1 MANKA
6 APPVGISSAEIERHV
21 EDLFDKADNL
31 LINKKQYAKAVSQ
44 SIKLTYNVERSIFGD
59 LEARPAQYRRS

>member
-6 APPVGISSAEIERHV
+6 APPVGISQAEIERHV

-31 LINKKQYAKAVSQ
+31 LINKKQYAKAVSHLIYL
-44 SIKLTYNVERSIFGD
+44 SNATERS
-59 LEARPAQYRRS
+59 LH